1 VVISFVVLCRG
12 GRYIHRMK
20 GKTLLLTGAP
30 GGIGRCIALALAQQG
45 AHIIAHARSADKAA
59 PLVDEIKKAGGSAE
73 AVGFELD
80 SIKAVREAARALR
93 EKHAKLDVLINNAAI
108 WNGTRQVSAD
118 GFEKTWAVNVLAP
131 YILTEE
137 LLAPL
142 KAARGRVVNL
152 SSNEHYLGRINW
164 DDLQFEK
171 GYRARYAYRRSKLSL
186 TMLTNELAARENGI
200 TANSLHPGVSGTG
213 LFRNFPKFIQFWTW
227 LLMRTPEGCAA
238 PIIRLASASDVEGTT
253 GKFFRRFNIRRPHRL
268 ARDMDACKRMRDIV
282 AKHVG

>member
-1 VVISFVVLCRG
+1 
-12 GRYIHRMK
+12 MK
-20 GKTLLLTGAP
+20 GKTVLLTGAP
-30 GGIGRCIALALAQQG
+30 GGIGRCIALALAAKG
-45 AHIIAHARSADKAA
+45 AHVIAHGRSADKAA
-59 PLVDEIKKAGGSAE
+59 SLVEEIKNAGGSAE

-80 SIKAVREAARALR
+80 SIKAVREAARGLC

-108 WNGTRQVSAD
+108 WNGTRQVTVD

-137 LLAPL
+137 LFEPL

-152 SSNEHYLGRINW
+152 SSNEHFLGSINW

-186 TMLTNELAARENGI
+186 TMLTNELAARESGI

-227 LLMRTPEGCAA
+227 LLMRSPEGCAA
-238 PIIRLASASDVEGTT
+238 PVIRLSSATDVEGTT
-253 GKFFRRFNIRRPHRL
+253 GKFFRRFNIRSPHRL
-268 ARDMDACKRMRDIV
+268 ARDAAACTRLRDIV
-282 AKHVG
+282 ASHVK